1 MQNQHHP
8 DQPPPDF
15 ARFIETGQEIDTG
28 YYHDYKA
35 EPIRMLCKLLTV
47 GGDFLVMAKNPTQYK
62 AIARLMQ
69 AAFPG
74 VPMRSSFRA
83 VSGANTLILDTKK
96 GTFEVFYIGGP
107 LDTNSVQKPGIVALE
122 NEATKESREFWGQLE
137 KDGVTISPSAL
148 DSEETAIDL
157 FG

>member
-15 ARFIETGQEIDTG
+15 AKFIETGQEIDTG
-28 YYHDYKA
+28 YYHAYKA

-107 LDTNSVQKPGIVALE
+107 LSENSTETTP
-122 NEATKESREFWGQLE
+122 EADKNT
-137 KDGVTISPSAL
+137 
-148 DSEETAIDL
+148 ETV
-157 FG
+157 